1 MCFLP
6 YYFSIADSNVGYV
19 HSLSP
24 IKKARPGKLYYNFD
38 LQTSP
43 TKFTRV
49 VGFDKNSHAQ
59 ALHFQVTK
67 SPAKI
72 VNIIEKEDTI
82 FVYQTSSIV
91 QASSSDVNFL
101 CTAPSTKQGE
111 AKETISS
118 ATDITLNE
126 IQTLTRNQK
135 VNVQGH
141 LTLGQNPNKEVI
153 KRNGQK
159 GYVIEDCV
167 IEDRTAC
174 SSTIQLYFTLLFI
187 QLDDLLTQLESGNTY
202 SFQNLSVKNYSGMT
216 LLDTTPTTTFQ
227 KVDLD

>member
-1 MCFLP
+1 MLLPLSLHYLYILFSTSNICFSP

-19 HSLSP
+19 HSLSL
-24 IKKARPGKLYYNFD
+24 IKKARSGKLYYNFD

-59 ALHFQVTK
+59 ALHYQVTK

-72 VNIIEKEDTI
+72 VNINEKEDTI
-82 FVYQTSSIV
+82 FVNQTSSIV

-141 LTLGQNPNKEVI
+141 LTLGQNRNKEVI
-153 KRNGQK
+153 KRHGEK
-159 GYVIEDCV
+159 GIRNRRLCD
-167 IEDRTAC
+167 
-174 SSTIQLYFTLLFI
+174 
-187 QLDDLLTQLESGNTY
+187 
-202 SFQNLSVKNYSGMT
+202 
-216 LLDTTPTTTFQ
+216 
-227 KVDLD
+227 